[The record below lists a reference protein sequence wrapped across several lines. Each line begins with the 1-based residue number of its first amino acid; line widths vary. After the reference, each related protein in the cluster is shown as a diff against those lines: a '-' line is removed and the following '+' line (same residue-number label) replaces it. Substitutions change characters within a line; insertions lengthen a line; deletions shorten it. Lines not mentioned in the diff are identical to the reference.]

1 MSLIFNPLMPK
12 FKKNNLMKKTYI
24 KGLVLSSVLLVL
36 ISCKKEE
43 PVAAV
48 IDTNQIKEEIQAKEN
63 EFADTYNAGIVK
75 NIGYHADDAIT
86 YPQNSQPI
94 IGKAAIVEFLKTHRD
109 TVSVGRKI
117 SFKTN
122 EVFVSNDGAQVV
134 EIGYYKV
141 VDSTDATVN
150 SGNYMSLFVKKDGK
164 YVCLRD
170 MSSSDLPNN

>member
-1 MSLIFNPLMPK
+1 
-12 FKKNNLMKKTYI
+12 MKKTFI
-24 KGLVLSSVLLVL
+24 KGLVVSSVLLLL

-86 YPQNSQPI
+86 YPQNSAPVV
-94 IGKAAIVEFLKTHRD
+94 GKAAIVEFLKTHRD
-109 TVSVGRKI
+109 TISVGKKI
-117 SFKTN
+117 SFKTD
-122 EVFVSNDGAQVV
+122 EVFVSNDGNQVV
-134 EIGYYKV
+134 EVGTYKV
-141 VDSTDATVN
+141 VDSTEAVVN
-150 SGNYMSLFVKKDGK
+150 SGNYMSLFVKRNGK

-170 MSSSDLPNN
+170 MSTSDLPNE

>member
-1 MSLIFNPLMPK
+1 
-12 FKKNNLMKKTYI
+12 MKKMFI
-24 KGLVLSSVLLVL
+24 KGLVVSSALLLL
-36 ISCKKEE
+36 IACKKEE
-43 PVAAV
+43 PVAVAV

-75 NIGYHADDAIT
+75 DIGYHAEDAIT
-86 YPQNSQPI
+86 YPQNSEPI
-94 IGKAAIVEFLKTHRD
+94 VGKMAIVEFLKTHRD
-109 TVSVGRKI
+109 TISVGHKI

-122 EVFVSNDGAQVV
+122 EVFVSSDGAQVV

-141 VDSTDATVN
+141 VDSTDVIVN

-170 MSSSDLPNN
+170 MSASDLPND